1 MIEPYGQIPAL
12 KPNFEEAE
20 QATAFSYA
28 CSTQSTRPP
37 LKPVSTADLQYA
49 LKVRIKK
56 FNFLLRLYTLI
67 TFFQIYKNLV
77 SNHTI
82 YATNMERLYTYATHP
97 TWEDLEAKKLLCQ
110 SLT

>member
-1 MIEPYGQIPAL
+1 MLLYCYIILCIILKHEILKYRPTEVIEPYGQIPAL

-56 FNFLLRLYTLI
+56 FI
-67 TFFQIYKNLV
+67 FF
-77 SNHTI
+77 
-82 YATNMERLYTYATHP
+82 
-97 TWEDLEAKKLLCQ
+97 AKIIL
-110 SLT
+110 